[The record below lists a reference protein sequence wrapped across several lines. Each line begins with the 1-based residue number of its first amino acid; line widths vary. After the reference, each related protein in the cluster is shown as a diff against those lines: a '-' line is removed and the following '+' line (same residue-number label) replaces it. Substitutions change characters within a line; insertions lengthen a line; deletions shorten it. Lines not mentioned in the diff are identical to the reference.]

1 MLKRPNDP
9 AKYPAYLRKIGEH
22 AIADELEK
30 RVEVVRCKD
39 CQWFMEHTAAY
50 RSESGKDGSCA
61 CLAGFT
67 DCGKE
72 QRLYMDFCSYGR
84 RKEVET

>member
-30 RVEVVRCKD
+30 RVEVVHCKD
-39 CQWFMEHTAAY
+39 CGEYHQWL
-50 RSESGKDGSCA
+50 RGKICMRLGSYY
-61 CLAGFT
+61 GYT
-67 DCGKE
+67 KPD
-72 QRLYMDFCSYGR
+72 DFCSCGR
-84 RKEVET
+84 RKDVEVEG